1 MTLSIICI
9 GFFNLWNSFKV
20 FQIWSK
26 CYFINTVYI
35 LNIPHGPIK
44 NRSKP
49 LRCNRVHLWRMLN
62 FDTKYFLFIF
72 QLFLIVIL
80 SLIFYMCLF
89 HWLDILVY
97 FLFSN
102 YSVINDLSNTHW
114 CYFYLIGVKQSIVL
128 SVTHNCI
135 LRQLKALFVY
145 LPLYFK
151 ATISGNFRLQS
162 YQPFFE
168 IWNKNNVNFHVYTL
182 AKKYYSKL

>member
-1 MTLSIICI
+1 MANVKLWHQIPFVYFSVVFNCYIIFDFLYVFVSLI
-9 GFFNLWNSFKV
+9 G
-20 FQIWSK
+20 
-26 CYFINTVYI
+26 YI
-35 LNIPHGPIK
+35 GL
-44 NRSKP
+44 
-49 LRCNRVHLWRMLN
+49 
-62 FDTKYFLFIF
+62 FFIF
-72 QLFLIVIL
+72 QLF
-80 SLIFYMCLF
+80 
-89 HWLDILVY
+89 
-97 FLFSN
+97 SN
-102 YSVINDLSNTHW
+102 KWPNTHW
-114 CYFYLIGVKQSIVL
+114 CYFYFIGVKQSIVL